1 MRISLIVTTY
11 NRADAL
17 FLVLESIKN
26 QSLEPFEV
34 IIADDGSNNL
44 TKIIIDKFTE
54 TSNLNVIH
62 SFQEDLGFRVAE
74 SRNKAIAK
82 ASGDYIILI
91 DGDMLLH
98 PKFINDHATNA
109 TKGYYIQGSRVLLSP
124 IKTEKVLN
132 SKDTSLNI
140 LDKGLNNKL
149 NGIHSVFLTKFFS
162 TKSSFLKG
170 VKSCNMSFY
179 RKDCIKVNGFNGSFI
194 GWGRE
199 DSEFVIRLF
208 NNGVKRKNLKFSA
221 IQYHLWHDE
230 SNRGSLTVNDEL
242 LNKTISQNLNWCE
255 IGIDKF
261 L

>member
-17 FLVLESIKN
+17 FLVLKSIKN
-26 QSLEPFEV
+26 QSCEPFEV

-44 TKIIIDKFTE
+44 TKTIIDEFSE

-62 SFQEDLGFRVAE
+62 SFQEDLGFRAAE

-98 PKFINDHATNA
+98 PNFIKKKKKNA
-109 TKGYYIQGSRVLLSP
+109 TKGFYIQGSRVLLSQ
-124 IKTEKVLN
+124 IKTEKVLI
-132 SKDTSLNI
+132 SKDISINVLNN
-140 LDKGLNNKL
+140 GLSNKL
-149 NGIHSVFLTKFFS
+149 NGIHSAFLAKFFS

-199 DSEFVIRLF
+199 DSEFVTRLF

-221 IQYHLWHDE
+221 IQFHLWHDE
-230 SNRGSLTVNDEL
+230 FNRTSLTVNDEL